1 LLLFVFLFSFQI
13 FYVSSFLF
21 YILLSFNLI
30 FILI

>member
-21 YILLSFNLI
+21 YILFPFNLI